1 MINSFREL
9 TSAKDIR
16 LKNVYRQI
24 RKYPKIDINQLK
36 EITGYKHATC
46 VRLLEELI
54 ENKLIDDSD
63 LGDSSGGRPPKLYK
77 INKNINYLVGIDIGY
92 LFIKIVLLNLN
103 LEIVCLEKIPVDET
117 ATPEKMLKFVEE
129 SIDMFLEKKK
139 LSREKI
145 LGVGL
150 GILPKYDRKKIII
163 DSKEPFSKLGWSDF
177 KIKEKI
183 EEATKYQVFVESGMN
198 LSALAEY
205 RKQYFGNA
213 ESLLFISNDVS
224 LKSSAIING
233 KFVYK
238 GDEEINGIEH
248 MIIDIEGNQ
257 CSCGFKGCLGT
268 YCTLPVLEKK
278 IKENPEIIEND
289 DEVEITYLEMIS
301 EIDHENPYFIK
312 ERDNL
317 AYYFGVGVSNMI
329 LQMHPDV
336 VIIGGTLGIRMYEK
350 IIDIVSERL
359 LPLGLADK
367 TVIHVMNDEFNSVS
381 QGAGCLVFDYFIE
394 EDNSLE
400 IQNKN

>member
-1 MINSFREL
+1 MINNFREL

-16 LKNVYRQI
+16 LKNVFRQI

-46 VRLLEELI
+46 VRLLDELI
-54 ENKLIDDSD
+54 ENQLIDDSA

-77 INKNINYLVGIDIGY
+77 INKNINYLIGIDIGY

-103 LEIVCLEKIPVDET
+103 LEIVCLEKIPVDDNT
-117 ATPEKMLKFVEE
+117 TPEKTIRFIKE
-129 SIDMFLEKKK
+129 SIDLFLQK
-139 LSREKI
+139 EKI
-145 LGVGL
+145 TKEKVLGIGL
-150 GILPKYDRKKIII
+150 GILPKYDRKKIVI
-163 DSKEPFSKLGWSDF
+163 DSNEPFSKLGWKDF
-177 KIKEKI
+177 KVKEAL
-183 EEATKYQVFVESGMN
+183 EEVTEYSVFVESGMN

-205 RKQYFGNA
+205 RKQYFGA
-213 ESLLFISNDVS
+213 ADSLLFISNDVS

-238 GDEEINGIEH
+238 EDEEINGIGH
-248 MIIDIEGNQ
+248 MIIDVKGNK

-268 YCTLPVLEKK
+268 YCTLPVLQQKLKEK
-278 IKENPEIIEND
+278 IKVSEEASVLEEIS
-289 DEVEITYLEMIS
+289 YLEMIN
-301 EIDHENPYFIK
+301 EIDKENILFTE

-317 AYYFGVGVSNMI
+317 AHYFGIGVSNMI

-350 IIDIVSERL
+350 VVEIVKERL
-359 LPLGLADK
+359 APLGLSEK

-400 IQNKN
+400 